1 MELQSL
7 NGVKVIIIIGASG
20 GIGNFIFNKY
30 KIENIDV
37 VGTCY
42 SNDKNSQFY
51 RLNVADYD
59 KVQAFVAQFSNVS
72 EITLINCFGI
82 NYNIFL
88 HKSDPKI
95 WKNVIEVN
103 LFGCY
108 NMIRAFIPFMR
119 EHKYGRIINFGSVVA
134 QTPTCGVSAYAT
146 SKAALWGLAKS
157 LAAENAAMNVTINTI
172 NLGYADVGMSINDVP
187 ETMRESILNKLPSK
201 SFCSSD
207 DIYNTVEYMRNTPY
221 LNGVSIDIN
230 GALV

>member
-1 MELQSL
+1 M
-7 NGVKVIIIIGASG
+7 IIIVGASG

-30 KIENIDV
+30 KFENANV

-42 SNDKNSQFY
+42 SNDRNSELY
-51 RLNVADYD
+51 RLDVADYD
-59 KVQAFVAQFSNVS
+59 KVQDFADQFSNIPEV
-72 EITLINCFGI
+72 TLINCFGI
-82 NYNIFL
+82 NYNVFL
-88 HKSDPKI
+88 HKDEPKK

-119 EHKYGRIINFGSVVA
+119 EQKYGRIINFGSVVA
-134 QTPTCGVSAYAT
+134 QTPTCGVSAYAA
-146 SKAALWGLAKS
+146 SKAALWGLSKS

-172 NLGYADVGMSINDVP
+172 NLGYADVGMGINDVP
-187 ETMRESILNKLPSK
+187 EKMRESILNRLPSK
-201 SFCSSD
+201 SFCPPD
-207 DIYNTVEYMRNTPY
+207 DIYNTIEYIRNTPY